1 MNRNELINLIITI
14 SKEPDAF
21 EILEREYED
30 TSVDELRQVII
41 ECGVMPEVFSHDSS
55 EEKLWAKYSDIM
67 LSICLGHLR
76 INAEVLRTRGDSAD
90 VFGKTLGY
98 SIVGDAKT
106 FRLSRTAKNQKD
118 FKIKALDDWRRSNNF
133 ALLAGPLNQYPSSR
147 SQIYKQAIEKNV
159 TLISYVH
166 LNYMLKHY
174 TGKEDLSPLW
184 MTGKRL
190 YRKLP
195 KKNYKEASLYWKEID
210 RVVCKIFKTRDGEL
224 DSIKDMEIDVTKR
237 LGLEGIEYWESK
249 IKEYMSL
256 SKEEAIRR
264 LIKADKIEAKIE
276 QIRKAIS
283 KGRVL

>member
-1 MNRNELINLIITI
+1 MNRNELIDLIISI
-14 SKEPDAF
+14 SKQSDAF
-21 EILEREYED
+21 EILEREYEN

-41 ECGVMPEVFSHDSS
+41 ECGIMPEVFSHDSS
-55 EEKLWAKYSDIM
+55 QEKLWAKYSDIM
-67 LSICLGHLR
+67 LSICLIHLG
-76 INAEVLRTRGDSAD
+76 ISSDVLRTRGDSAD
-90 VFGKTLGY
+90 VFGKTSVY

-118 FKIKALDDWRRSNNF
+118 FKIKALDDWRRSNDF
-133 ALLAGPLNQYPSSR
+133 ALLAGPLNQYLSNR
-147 SQIYKQAIEKNV
+147 SQIYQQAIERNV

-174 TGKEDLSPLW
+174 TGKEDLYPLW

-190 YRKLP
+190 STELP
-195 KKNYKEASLYWKEID
+195 KKDHRKAPLYWREID
-210 RVVCKIFKTRDGEL
+210 RVVCEIFNTHDEEL
-224 DSIKDMEIDVTKR
+224 DRIKDMEIDVTRK
-237 LGLEGIEYWESK
+237 LGLEGIQYWESK
-249 IKEYMSL
+249 VKEYMSL
-256 SKEEAIRR
+256 SKEEAIRH